1 MSFSFACEPQSLSS
15 LLSHTAQAQDTARL
29 VLIKGIKWYSD
40 SQRVGPAHEK
50 NACGYLFFVVDMCGL
65 LSMTVVYCTTAIT
78 QQLSCPLNT
87 YRPKQKHPINV
98 ILLWHT
104 FTSEL
109 FWKWAERKITM
120 WKYVSCQ
127 CDVIHFLNV
136 KLCLSFYL
144 ALSPTGKCPELV
156 FHIFR
161 LSALMKELH
170 SERRKGNRD
179 RAESES
185 L

>member
-15 LLSHTAQAQDTARL
+15 PLSHTAQAQDTARL

-40 SQRVGPAHEK
+40 SQGEGPAHEK
-50 NACGYLFFVVDMCGL
+50 RRWLFGFCGVDVWLVEHDSGALYKSNHTAAFMSIKHVQTKAPHQRYPPLAHVHFWAFLKMGKKKNYNVKICL
-65 LSMTVVYCTTAIT
+65 LSARCH
-78 QQLSCPLNT
+78 S
-87 YRPKQKHPINV
+87 
-98 ILLWHT
+98 
-104 FTSEL
+104 
-109 FWKWAERKITM
+109 
-120 WKYVSCQ
+120 
-127 CDVIHFLNV
+127 FLNV

-144 ALSPTGKCPELV
+144 ALSPTVKCPELV

-161 LSALMKELH
+161 SSALMKELH

-179 RAESES
+179 RAESQS